1 MAESSGGAL
10 VHAGVITEMS
20 STVFEGNDA
29 GNEGPAVLSLGIVE
43 SMTDVAFQ
51 ENGFFCPVGTY
62 CREVSI
68 VPVSYAL
75 LLTSREHGGT
85 GVIQLADIKIY

>member
-1 MAESSGGAL
+1 
-10 VHAGVITEMS
+10 MS

-43 SMTDVAFQ
+43 SMTGVTFQ
-51 ENGFFCPVGTY
+51 ENGFYCPVGTY
-62 CREVSI
+62 CREVLI

-75 LLTSREHGGT
+75 SLTCREHGGN
-85 GVIQLADIKIY
+85 GRNGC